1 MSSWK
6 FGGVFGTFLALTNAQ
21 AAPAVQRAIPQNLR
35 QDTVQIA
42 EDSGGEIIEY
52 LLKQAQFRE
61 SQTRLQFTGRCDSAC
76 TLYLGL
82 PQGQLCLTHEAY
94 FRFHLPIADD
104 EKTVRDAER
113 ILLMKYPVWVK
124 SWINANHGLTT
135 DLLTMD
141 YAYASRFLK
150 NCETSA
156 KTGTGDVPV
165 PRQPDAG

>member
-1 MSSWK
+1 MSIWK
-6 FGGVFGTFLALTNAQ
+6 FVGVIGMFMALTNAE
-21 AAPAVQRAIPQNLR
+21 AAPAVQNAVPQILQ

-42 EDSGGEIIEY
+42 EDSGGEIIQY

-82 PQGQLCLTHEAY
+82 PQGQLCVTQDAY

-104 EKTVRDAER
+104 QQTVRDAER
-113 ILLMKYPVWVK
+113 ILLKKYPAWVK
-124 SWINANHGLTT
+124 SWIKANHGLTT

-150 NCETSA
+150 NCDTSA
-156 KTGTGDVPV
+156 KTGT
-165 PRQPDAG
+165 